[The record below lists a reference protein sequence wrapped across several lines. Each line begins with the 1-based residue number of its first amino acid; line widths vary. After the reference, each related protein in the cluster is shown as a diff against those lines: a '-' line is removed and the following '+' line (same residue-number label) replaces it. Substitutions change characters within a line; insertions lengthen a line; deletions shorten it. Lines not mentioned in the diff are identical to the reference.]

1 MGANFTMPDG
11 DRFERALRGGG
22 WRSAYRIAAGGGTIQ
37 RVTEKLIGACSSL
50 IDSEHSECAHRQI
63 AALHGAL
70 EPETMPLFPEIM
82 VEPRFE
88 RLAREIDDIA
98 GDYSFAEFPQMCGR
112 AAIRCFIERENEA
125 RPSLAEL
132 EKRFARHLIA
142 DMLNR
147 YFFPSVREGIAL
159 NAGRDTAAQL
169 GWEGAILANL
179 ESLVEGF
186 ARSLMTGR
194 RARVVRSQDV
204 QGTLRPFDLNRLN
217 EPLRVLGV

>member
-1 MGANFTMPDG
+1 
-11 DRFERALRGGG
+11 
-22 WRSAYRIAAGGGTIQ
+22 
-37 RVTEKLIGACSSL
+37 
-50 IDSEHSECAHRQI
+50 
-63 AALHGAL
+63 
-70 EPETMPLFPEIM
+70 MPLFPEIM

-169 GWEGAILANL
+169 GWEGDILANL